1 MTTTPC
7 PVCDGRLSP
16 LSLGDG
22 TEVITCPSCGGA
34 FFPRGA
40 LARTLGAREDLRVA
54 PLDDAPTGGPC
65 PACASVLMQR
75 TPFAVGHA
83 LTVERCPYCEG
94 VYARLSDLA
103 AMRRIP
109 EARRPPPRGA
119 PAPAPSDD
127 PDAPPFAFLSLRQ
140 SALALPVA
148 VGAAWLLRASG
159 LAGVVL
165 GGARIP
171 LHELGHALAAWF
183 CGFSA
188 VPIPFGMTWLG
199 DARAVSV
206 WLLLAAG
213 LGAAAWRL
221 HRAGERAWA
230 GLFAAL
236 LVLQQLATW
245 ATDDRARRL
254 IITFGGSAG
263 ELLLSATL
271 IALFHARLPAR
282 LRWDQARWIAL
293 VIGAFILVNQT
304 LLWRGA
310 RLDHELIPWGS
321 VMGEDGDMQRLARD
335 HGWAPSRIAMR
346 YAAFAHASCALAATA
361 WVASLGAAWR
371 RRGTARGGAMH

>member
-7 PVCDGRLSP
+7 PVCDGRLAP

-22 TEVITCPSCGGA
+22 TEVLTCAGCGGA

-40 LARTLGAREDLRVA
+40 LARALDARADLRIA
-54 PLDDAPTGGPC
+54 PPDDAPTGGPC
-65 PACASVLMQR
+65 PACASVLMQQM
-75 TPFAVGHA
+75 PFALGHA

-94 VYARLSDLA
+94 IFARLSDLA

-109 EARRPPPRGA
+109 EARRPPPLGAA
-119 PAPAPSDD
+119 PAVTVD
-127 PDAPPFAFLSLRQ
+127 PDVPEFAFLSVPQ
-140 SALALPVA
+140 TALALPVA
-148 VGAAWLLRASG
+148 LGVAWLLRASG
-159 LAGVVL
+159 VAGMVL

-199 DARAVSV
+199 DARAVSM
-206 WLLLAAG
+206 WLLLAVS

-221 HRAGERAWA
+221 YRAEERAWA

-236 LVLQQLATW
+236 LVLQQFTTW
-245 ATDDRARRL
+245 ATSDSTRRL
-254 IITFGGSAG
+254 LITFGGSAG

-271 IALFHARLPAR
+271 IALFHARMPAR

-293 VIGAFILVNQT
+293 FVGAFILLNQT

-321 VMGEDGDMQRLARD
+321 VMGEDGDMQRLERD
-335 HGWAPSRIAMR
+335 HGWAPSRIALR
-346 YAAFAHASCALAATA
+346 YAAFAHASGALAAAA

-371 RRGTARGGAMH
+371 RRVTARGGAMH

>member
-7 PVCDGRLSP
+7 PACDGHLAP

-22 TEVITCPSCGGA
+22 TAVITCAACGGA
-34 FFPRGA
+34 FFPKGA
-40 LARTLGAREDLRVA
+40 LARALDARDDLRIA

-65 PACASVLMQR
+65 PACATVLMQR
-75 TPFAVGHA
+75 MPFALGHA
-83 LTVERCPYCEG
+83 LTVDRCPYCEG
-94 VYARLSDLA
+94 VFAKLRDLP

-109 EARRPPPRGA
+109 EARRPPPPRA
-119 PAPAPSDD
+119 PAAAPVD
-127 PDAPPFAFLSLRQ
+127 PDVPDFASLSLRQ
-140 SALALPVA
+140 SALALPSALGV
-148 VGAAWLLRASG
+148 AWLLRASG
-159 LAGVVL
+159 VAGLVL

-206 WLLLAAG
+206 WLLLAVG
-213 LGAAAWRL
+213 LGAAGWRL
-221 HRAGERAWA
+221 FRAGERAWA

-236 LVLQQLATW
+236 LALQQVATW
-245 ATDDRARRL
+245 ATADSTRRL
-254 IITFGGSAG
+254 LITFGGSAG
-263 ELLLSATL
+263 ELLLSAAL

-293 VIGAFILVNQT
+293 FVGAFILVNQT
-304 LLWRGA
+304 ALWREA
-310 RLDHELIPWGS
+310 RLNHELIPWGS
-321 VMGEDGDMQRLARD
+321 VMGEDGDMQRLERD

-346 YAAFAHASCALAATA
+346 YAALAHASCALAAAA
-361 WVASLGAAWR
+361 WLASLAAAWR
-371 RRGTARGGAMH
+371 RGVTARGGAMH